1 MNKIINWMAALRHG
15 HRRTQPPGG
24 YSEQDLQIAV
34 EPFKPDLG
42 QDSRLQ
48 RLRNDVSRLGAESF
62 DEATGHPFDERI
74 IKEGEEWD
82 SRLDQQYQA
91 WKARASQRLDQAET
105 IYCKFQQLLDQDRAR
120 LEHTEMAVETA
131 VLALTGQEP
140 EPPTRHARVI
150 RIIPE
155 QSSTASSSDALP
167 NPDSAAMQDG
177 TTAETDDRGHADPPD
192 GPAALLPSK
201 VSKTEL
207 RRLLEPQDA
216 NRVPRWGDT
225 GFRDGTLL
233 AGRPRNAYLHALA
246 LLLAAGADIGAFTQ
260 TVELVLPQA
269 DWVVWIVVSGLTAV
283 VLYIAHMIGVMLR
296 EANAASKS
304 AEGHTD
310 KGTARLW
317 RGSAIL
323 ACAATWLAVGVLAFW
338 VRYTVPLVGTVQLGG
353 GAIGSGGI
361 GSGGAVG
368 SGATSGATE
377 GGKPLQA
384 AAIFFGLYLATGIV
398 AIVGGYYTHN
408 PYRGRYAAAL
418 RAYRK
423 AGGQMSTSI
432 QQFGMAFAAHQRQ
445 QAEID
450 AAEQILASAKN
461 QNKEFTDQLKQVARI
476 EIAALIKDPAVTD
489 AFFKPNP

>member
-1 MNKIINWMAALRHG
+1 M
-15 HRRTQPPGG
+15 
-24 YSEQDLQIAV
+24 
-34 EPFKPDLG
+34 
-42 QDSRLQ
+42 
-48 RLRNDVSRLGAESF
+48 
-62 DEATGHPFDERI
+62 
-74 IKEGEEWD
+74 
-82 SRLDQQYQA
+82 
-91 WKARASQRLDQAET
+91 
-105 IYCKFQQLLDQDRAR
+105 
-120 LEHTEMAVETA
+120 
-131 VLALTGQEP
+131 
-140 EPPTRHARVI
+140 
-150 RIIPE
+150 
-155 QSSTASSSDALP
+155 
-167 NPDSAAMQDG
+167 
-177 TTAETDDRGHADPPD
+177 
-192 GPAALLPSK
+192 
-201 VSKTEL
+201 
-207 RRLLEPQDA
+207 
-216 NRVPRWGDT
+216 PRWGDT